1 MKTEQQ
7 SGFAVDLAQQQE
19 QKIREIEEK
28 SEIKAMELTRT
39 EIMPFDIRAT
49 LVWKQ
54 KTSEGPYVI
63 HFDRTVSIDD
73 LTGLPLGLKF
83 NLKFETDYNTEPKI
97 NVKVVEGLELLRS
110 VSINLGCASQNMRFD
125 NFCIPSIGELR
136 REDGFSNSTNSNTR
150 KRAFWT
156 MFFPRNVPRKIID
169 VTYSIRFDLGM
180 KQIEIPKPEELK
192 HGTLSVLRIF
202 VHSIFLSK
210 IVQLNFFV
218 ISQHSLLH
226 LCHLTNYLFLTCS
239 SLLICS

>member
-1 MKTEQQ
+1 M
-7 SGFAVDLAQQQE
+7 VLDLAQQQE
-19 QKIREIEEK
+19 QKIRKIEEN
-28 SEIKAMELTRT
+28 S
-39 EIMPFDIRAT
+39 EIMPFTGWPFNITAM
-49 LVWKQ
+49 LAWEQ
-54 KTSEGPYVI
+54 KTSEGHNVI

-136 REDGFSNSTNSNTR
+136 REDGFSISTNSNTR

-180 KQIEIPKPEELK
+180 KQFEIPKPEKLK
-192 HGTLSVLRIF
+192 LSVLRIF

-239 SLLICS
+239 LQILYC